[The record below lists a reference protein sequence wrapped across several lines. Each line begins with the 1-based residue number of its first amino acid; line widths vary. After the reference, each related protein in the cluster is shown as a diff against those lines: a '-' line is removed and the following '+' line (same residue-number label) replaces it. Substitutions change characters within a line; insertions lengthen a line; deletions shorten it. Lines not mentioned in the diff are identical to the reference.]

1 MKASGSRSVLGGH
14 AARLRVQV
22 SFFRVRLQALRLL
35 AWVKNVGPKSPQLLR
50 KYSSEVMPLFH
61 RSNLWGSPK
70 CPCTL
75 IVLVYTLAPKY
86 LYKNYFKAKIYTIW
100 VHGPVEDCDRCYSLL
115 CGRNPTPPAQIPET
129 DPFHRRCYFVS
140 KTHATQF
147 SPKQSRKHQVC
158 DP

>member
-1 MKASGSRSVLGGH
+1 MVTQQGCGCRFRFSEFVCRPCGYWHGLKMWDQSRHSCY
-14 AARLRVQV
+14 AT
-22 SFFRVRLQALRLL
+22 
-35 AWVKNVGPKSPQLLR
+35 
-50 KYSSEVMPLFH
+50 YSSEVMPLFH

-100 VHGPVEDCDRCYSLL
+100 VHGPVGDCDRCYSLL